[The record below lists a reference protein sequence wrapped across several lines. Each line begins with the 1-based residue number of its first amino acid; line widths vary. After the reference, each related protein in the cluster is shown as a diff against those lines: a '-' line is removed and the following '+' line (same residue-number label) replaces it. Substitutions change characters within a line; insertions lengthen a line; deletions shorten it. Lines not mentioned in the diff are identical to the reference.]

1 MAERLVI
8 TDKGNGLAA
17 KLLAGTTTAVFTKI
31 ATSDFDYSDCD
42 LKKLEELAV
51 KQETLISRVERE
63 DAVVTVYGS
72 IDAGELAE
80 GYYIRAVGLYAAD
93 AEGTEILYAVA
104 TDEFP
109 KYLEPYKDGSRIM
122 SGATFKLHV
131 KVDNASQVSMEVNPA
146 AVPSL
151 AQVQDMQ
158 KKVETLET
166 ELSSINQTVINMKNT
181 YVQGEGLTLFVDDD
195 GILNIIYDDGTEEGE
210 EETGNEAD
218 NQSS

>member
-17 KLLAGTTTAVFTKI
+17 KLLAGTTTVVFTKI

-80 GYYIRAVGLYAAD
+80 GYYIR
-93 AEGTEILYAVA
+93 EIGRA
-104 TDEFP
+104 
-109 KYLEPYKDGSRIM
+109 
-122 SGATFKLHV
+122 HV
-131 KVDNASQVSMEVNPA
+131 
-146 AVPSL
+146 
-151 AQVQDMQ
+151 
-158 KKVETLET
+158 
-166 ELSSINQTVINMKNT
+166 
-181 YVQGEGLTLFVDDD
+181 
-195 GILNIIYDDGTEEGE
+195 
-210 EETGNEAD
+210 
-218 NQSS
+218 